1 MVNLTTGLLILF
13 WLTVIATLAWIFV
26 TAARSS
32 IQPPTALLPLGRPL
46 EPDTIAPAPEMGA
59 SGHVR
64 LRAGWSLQTARFEEH
79 A

>member
-13 WLTVIATLAWIFV
+13 WLTVITTLAWIFI
-26 TAARSS
+26 TAARSLL
-32 IQPPTALLPLGRPL
+32 QPQPVLLPLARTA
-46 EPDTIAPAPEMGA
+46 EPDTIAPAPDTGA

-64 LRAGWSLQTARFEEH
+64 LRAAWSLQTAHIEER